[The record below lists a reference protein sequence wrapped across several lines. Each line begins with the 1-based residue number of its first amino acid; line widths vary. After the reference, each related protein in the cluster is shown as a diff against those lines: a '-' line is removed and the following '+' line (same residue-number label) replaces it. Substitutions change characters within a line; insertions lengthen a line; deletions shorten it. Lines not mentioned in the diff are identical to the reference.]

1 MTVVRTFTNNLDFGK
16 YSTENNCI
24 NEQASIA
31 FKNKSP
37 KALILKLGN
46 IDIIRQIP
54 PIEIGKNKNTI
65 FKKKGLLNFI
75 RISKKTIIEI
85 INIEKYK

>member
-1 MTVVRTFTNNLDFGK
+1 M
-16 YSTENNCI
+16 
-24 NEQASIA
+24 
-31 FKNKSP
+31 
-37 KALILKLGN
+37 LKLGN